1 MSVQEGQGPSAQK
14 GKLSLLV
21 KELLVALKKTDSF
34 VQWTKVHPAGY
45 LSHFFCQIDSQGVA
59 KTNWEIGYFEPSSN
73 KITVFVMLDNGDAEI
88 KPADDVFQK
97 EKAAIEEL
105 KVDQVKVFQEQA
117 TQAWKDHFPKFFPKE
132 QAGDGFL
139 ILQTLD
145 KNILWNFT
153 VITKTIKF
161 VNMKINAIDGK
172 IAAHEEISLVQ
183 K

>member
-1 MSVQEGQGPSAQK
+1 MSVQEL
-14 GKLSLLV
+14 LSS
-21 KELLVALKKTDSF
+21 LKKTDSF
-34 VQWTKVHPAGY
+34 LQWIKVHPFGY
-45 LSHFFCQIDSQGVA
+45 LSHFFCQVDSAGTA

-97 EKAAIEEL
+97 EKTALEEL
-105 KVDQVKVFQEQA
+105 KMDQIKVTLEQA
-117 TQAWKDHFPKFFPKE
+117 TQTWKEHFPQFFPKE

-153 VITKTIKF
+153 MITKTIKF

-172 IAAHEEISLVQ
+172 ITSHEEISLVQ